1 MKELKRD
8 ELNPLIESG
17 KDVLLFFFE
26 LNHPASTLA
35 YPALEEVNGMVGRSF
50 EIYLV
55 NASDEPE
62 IKDAFSVD
70 VVPEFI
76 AVKNKKIHKRLQG
89 ILFSNQ
95 ILDLLK

>member
-17 KDVLLFFFE
+17 KDILLFFFDP
-26 LNHPASTLA
+26 NHPVSTLA

-50 EIYLV
+50 DIFLV
-55 NASDEPE
+55 NACDEPE
-62 IKDAFSVD
+62 IKDAFSVNA
-70 VVPEFI
+70 VPEFI
-76 AVKNKKIHKRLQG
+76 SVKNKKIHKRAKG